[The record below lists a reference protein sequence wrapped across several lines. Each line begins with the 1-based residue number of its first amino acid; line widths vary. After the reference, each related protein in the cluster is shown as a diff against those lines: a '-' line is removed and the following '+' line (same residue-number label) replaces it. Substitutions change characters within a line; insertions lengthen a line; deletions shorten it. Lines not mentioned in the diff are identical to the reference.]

1 MKHKLGICIPYRNRF
16 EHLQQL
22 TSKLG
27 EFLDKKGIDHKFY
40 VAHQVDDKLFNRGL
54 MKNIAAKYAFDDG
67 CDYIAWHD
75 VDMIPLEE
83 GCDYS
88 YPGDFPVHIA
98 TKLSKYDFKL
108 NYEQYFG
115 GVILFTKEQVLKTNG
130 YSNNYWDWG
139 MEDDDLFYRCHFEG
153 YSNCRVYKKYRK
165 RKFARFNGDDSYV
178 EIPWIKSLNRLLG
191 SDHTI
196 CVLFN
201 PEQQQEKYKDWLI
214 GTEDKKFIEFPVF
227 RKQSYSP
234 YCISFNN
241 SRAVTSMLFDGDG
254 GQVYNWIK
262 REDSVWSWVTTSY
275 NSSNNRFSFF
285 LNDELGRYNEKGTKE
300 NRSVLIKE
308 ELFQYN
314 DKSPSFVGCNDD
326 PGNPI
331 FFRGEIAELMIFDQ
345 AVKDPKDVSKFHDG
359 KKKPIMHFKFNSIN
373 GGQVQDIIG
382 GVGARAY
389 NLEIVEKAINVTDM
403 PIPHR
408 REGSFECLP
417 HIDEGLVNNKWAK
430 GETTARNERIL
441 VTEMQR
447 RSLDY
452 KSDGIN
458 SMKYEL
464 ITTKDLGNNVL
475 LINCKAYKN
484 D

>member
-22 TSKLG
+22 TSRLG
-27 EFLDKKGIDHKFY
+27 EFLNKKGIDHKFY

-83 GCDYS
+83 ECDYS
-88 YPGDFPVHIA
+88 YPEDFPVHIA

-115 GVILFTKEQVLKTNG
+115 GVILFTKEHVLKTNG
-130 YSNNYWDWG
+130 YSK
-139 MEDDDLFYRCHFEG
+139 G

-178 EIPWIKSLNRLLG
+178 EIPWIKSINKLLG
-191 SDHTI
+191 SDHTV

-241 SRAVTSMLFDGDG
+241 SRAVTNMLFDGDG
-254 GQVYNWIK
+254 GQIYNWIK

-285 LNDELGRYNEKGTKE
+285 LNDELGRYNERGTKE
-300 NRSVLIKE
+300 NRSILINE

-314 DKSPSFVGCNDD
+314 DKSHSFVGYNDD
-326 PGNPI
+326 LENPI

-345 AVKDPKDVSKFHDG
+345 AVKDPKDISKFHDG
-359 KKKPIMHFKFNSIN
+359 KKKPIMHFKFDTIN
-373 GGQVQDIIG
+373 GGQVQDLIG

-417 HIDEGLVNNKWAK
+417 HLDEGLVNNKWAK
-430 GETTARNERIL
+430 GETTARNEKRF
-441 VTEMQR
+441 VTQMQR
-447 RSLDY
+447 KAINY
-452 KSDGIN
+452 KKDGFN
-458 SMKYEL
+458 NMKYEL
-464 ITTKDLGNNVL
+464 VSVKEVL
-475 LINCKAYKN
+475 DNTVLINCKA
-484 D
+484 